1 MTPPTQ
7 LAAELADP
15 ATPASTA
22 TPGVVILGG
31 QTYLRDAK
39 GALVP
44 TELVKAQHKL
54 EDETVRKVFGYA
66 ETLSAQITRFR
77 GHTFDDVDGLI
88 SLLAQEYSDHR
99 GGTKGNITLTS
110 FDGTRRVQV
119 QVAETIAFGPE
130 LQIARNLVD
139 ECLQDWSSDAR
150 PEIRAVVQQA
160 FDTDKEGQ
168 VSRTRL
174 VGLLRL
180 DIVDPRWVSAMAA
193 LRDSMRVDG
202 TKRYV
207 RFYRRAKATD
217 KWEAVSIDMASA

>member
-1 MTPPTQ
+1 MTQPAPA
-7 LAAELADP
+7 LAAP
-15 ATPASTA
+15 TA
-22 TPGVVILGG
+22 TPGVVVLDGL
-31 QTYLRDAK
+31 TYLRDAK

-44 TELVKAQHKL
+44 AELVKAAHKL

-66 ETLSAQITRFR
+66 QELSAQIARFR
-77 GHTFDDVDGLI
+77 AHTFDDVDGLI
-88 SLLAQEYSDHR
+88 SLLAQEYRDHR
-99 GGTKGNITLTS
+99 GGVKGNITLTS
-110 FDGTRRVQV
+110 FDGTLRVQV

-150 PEIRAVVQQA
+150 PEIRAVIQSA

-174 VGLLRL
+174 IGLLRL
-180 DIVDPRWVSAMAA
+180 DIADERWVTAMDA

-217 KWEAVSIDMASA
+217 RWEAVSIDMAAV